1 MLIFALSFL
10 QCAENLM
17 LFFLCASLPRIPST
31 TLPPSLLLPLSH
43 SLPPSRALS
52 LPAGLG
58 VNDFLYFRVLS
69 PEDIGYIFTAAPA
82 QDFGGVFTRLYEEI
96 YLVLAEPPDGCAE
109 LRNAAF
115 LEGQVTLLERGGCS
129 FLSKAR
135 RVEEAGGKAVLI
147 ADNAYDNDSLYV
159 EMVQDGTATRLY
171 EEIYLVLAEP
181 PDGCAELRNAAFLEG
196 QVTLLERGG
205 CSFFSKA
212 RRVEEAGGK
221 AVLIADNAYDN
232 DSLYVEMVQD
242 GTAVSTSIPAL
253 FLLGRDG

>member
-1 MLIFALSFL
+1 MIKGIQGWLFCL
-10 QCAENLM
+10 QVLG
-17 LFFLCASLPRIPST
+17 LVIHLPQLAT
-31 TLPPSLLLPLSH
+31 
-43 SLPPSRALS
+43 
-52 LPAGLG
+52 GLG

-82 QDFGGVFTRLYEEI
+82 QDFGGVFTQLYEEI

-159 EMVQDGTATRLY
+159 EMVQDGTA
-171 EEIYLVLAEP
+171 
-181 PDGCAELRNAAFLEG
+181 
-196 QVTLLERGG
+196 
-205 CSFFSKA
+205 
-212 RRVEEAGGK
+212 
-221 AVLIADNAYDN
+221 
-232 DSLYVEMVQD
+232 
-242 GTAVSTSIPAL
+242 VSTSIPAL
-253 FLLGRDG
+253 FLLGRDGLMIRRSLEQHALPWAVISIPVNVSSIASFQLMQPPWTLW